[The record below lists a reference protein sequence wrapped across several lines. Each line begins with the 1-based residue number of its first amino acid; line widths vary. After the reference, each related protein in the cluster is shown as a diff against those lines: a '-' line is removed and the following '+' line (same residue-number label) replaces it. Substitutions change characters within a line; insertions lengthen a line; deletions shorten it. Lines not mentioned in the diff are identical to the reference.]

1 MKKKLAWKNPFFIIP
16 FCILLSISLLLMI
29 HAGYISDIYANSFE
43 KQLLWFIIGL
53 VVLFVMKFFPIN
65 WLFKNSIFLYIFN
78 LLLLILVLFI
88 GEEINGARAWID
100 LHYFNIQP
108 SEFMKI
114 SYSLYLA
121 HLCSRKR
128 FFSFWD
134 EAKFLMYVLLIFLL
148 PTILVF
154 LEPDTGAILFYFFI
168 TLVLLWNSHLH
179 KRWFIILGSLVILG
193 IGGFFYLYFLEKDLL
208 ISLIGTSFFYRVERL
223 FTLGSGMQIENALI
237 AIGSAPFFKFSLA
250 KTGIYIPEAP
260 TDFAFSLTS
269 NVLGIFGN
277 ILILLSFL
285 CLDFYFI
292 NYEKKIKKKEY
303 KLFLYSF
310 LTIFILSQIINI
322 SMNIG
327 IFPIIGIPLPFIS
340 YGGSSTIVLFIYLAI
355 IFQSSKAK

>member
-168 TLVLLWNSHLH
+168 VGATLCRAKPEFNEIRKGFQRFLRVNGISLSSLNGTRVRLVL
-179 KRWFIILGSLVILG
+179 RLGPLSYYVQL
-193 IGGFFYLYFLEKDLL
+193 
-208 ISLIGTSFFYRVERL
+208 
-223 FTLGSGMQIENALI
+223 AL
-237 AIGSAPFFKFSLA
+237 
-250 KTGIYIPEAP
+250 
-260 TDFAFSLTS
+260 
-269 NVLGIFGN
+269 
-277 ILILLSFL
+277 
-285 CLDFYFI
+285 
-292 NYEKKIKKKEY
+292 
-303 KLFLYSF
+303 
-310 LTIFILSQIINI
+310 
-322 SMNIG
+322 
-327 IFPIIGIPLPFIS
+327 
-340 YGGSSTIVLFIYLAI
+340 SSVMHR
-355 IFQSSKAK
+355 